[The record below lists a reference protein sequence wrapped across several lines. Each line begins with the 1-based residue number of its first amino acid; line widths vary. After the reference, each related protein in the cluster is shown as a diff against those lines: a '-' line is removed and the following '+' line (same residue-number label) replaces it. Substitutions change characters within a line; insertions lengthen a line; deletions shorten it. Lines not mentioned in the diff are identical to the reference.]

1 MSKMTKKELSAM
13 GSKIMAKA
21 KAIRKEHPNKKWQS
35 CVKEAGKACKKKIMF
50 CVIIR
55 AKHLFGLGSIIF
67 FLI

>member
-1 MSKMTKKELSAM
+1 MSKMSKKELSAM

-35 CVKEAGKACKKKIMF
+35 CVKEAGKACKKNNVLRYYQSQAPF
-50 CVIIR
+50 R
-55 AKHLFGLGSIIF
+55 SWLYHF